1 MSFVV
6 TKILELNQ
14 HQKSDKA
21 LFVIYADLDF
31 IIEKIDGCKNNP
43 EESSKQK

>member
-1 MSFVV
+1 MSFED

-31 IIEKIDGCKNNP
+31 II
-43 EESSKQK
+43 